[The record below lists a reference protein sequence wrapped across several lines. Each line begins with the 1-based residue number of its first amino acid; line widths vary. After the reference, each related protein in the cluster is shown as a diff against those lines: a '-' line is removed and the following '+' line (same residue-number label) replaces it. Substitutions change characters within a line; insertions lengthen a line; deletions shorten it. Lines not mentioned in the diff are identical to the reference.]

1 MPDPTPTPPSDAPA
15 PSLHV
20 DSDWKAQAEA
30 ERARLAEREA
40 AMQARAKDMPE
51 GLPPADFRGLVGL
64 LASQAVMGLGTMA
77 DPQGRVVVDLEGSRF
92 ATELLM
98 VLKEKTKGN
107 LTPEESGEL
116 DEILREL
123 QLRFAAITR
132 MIAEQMS
139 KDPSSVRMAAP
150 GAPGAPMGAAPPPAA
165 AAPAPAKPAGG
176 ASKLIIP

>member
-1 MPDPTPTPPSDAPA
+1 
-15 PSLHV
+15 
-20 DSDWKAQAEA
+20 
-30 ERARLAEREA
+30 
-40 AMQARAKDMPE
+40 
-51 GLPPADFRGLVGL
+51 
-64 LASQAVMGLGTMA
+64 
-77 DPQGRVVVDLEGSRF
+77 
-92 ATELLM
+92 M